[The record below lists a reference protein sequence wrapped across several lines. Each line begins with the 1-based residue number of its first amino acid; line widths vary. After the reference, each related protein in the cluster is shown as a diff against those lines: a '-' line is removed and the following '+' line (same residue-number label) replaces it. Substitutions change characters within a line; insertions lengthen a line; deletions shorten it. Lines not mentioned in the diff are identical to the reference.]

1 MSTRSSFLAR
11 LGRHVRILLPMGLG
25 VGALVGYVFA
35 DVPFGVAAG
44 AGLGLLLSA
53 GFALHAT

>member
-1 MSTRSSFLAR
+1 MPPRSSFLAR
-11 LGRHVRILLPMGLG
+11 LGRHVRILLPVGLG

-44 AGLGLLLSA
+44 ALLGVLLSA
-53 GFALHAT
+53 VFALHTT

>member
-1 MSTRSSFLAR
+1 
-11 LGRHVRILLPMGLG
+11 VRILLPVGLG

-44 AGLGLLLSA
+44 ALLGVLLSA
-53 GFALHAT
+53 VFALHTT